1 MIKRGNGDGGGGGG
15 KSGRGEEGKKE
26 VKDPDYENATLSN
39 EIRGEVNFEKF
50 D

>member
-1 MIKRGNGDGGGGGG
+1 M
-15 KSGRGEEGKKE
+15 EEGRKAEEARKKE

>member
-1 MIKRGNGDGGGGGG
+1 M
-15 KSGRGEEGKKE
+15 EEGRKAEARKQE